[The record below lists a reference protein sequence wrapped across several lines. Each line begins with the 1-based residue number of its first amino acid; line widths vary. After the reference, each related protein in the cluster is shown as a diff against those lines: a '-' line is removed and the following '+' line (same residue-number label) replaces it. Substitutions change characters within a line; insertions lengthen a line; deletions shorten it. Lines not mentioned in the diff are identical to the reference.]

1 MTEYE
6 ILGVKMVDFED
17 KQGKPI
23 KGASLYI
30 VSKDKSVI
38 GMKAQKIWLN
48 EDICDMLDFDLTKS
62 VNQKLHVFFNV
73 YGKVADIQLIA

>member
-1 MTEYE
+1 MTENP
-6 ILGVKMVDFED
+6 ILGVKMVYYKD
-17 KQGKPI
+17 KERNAN
-23 KGASLYI
+23 KGASHNI

-62 VNQKLHVFFNV
+62 VNQKLHVFFNE

>member
-1 MTEYE
+1 MTEYA
-6 ILGVKMVDFED
+6 IVGVKMVDFKD
-17 KQGKPI
+17 KEGNPI

-62 VNQKLHVFFNV
+62 VNQKLHVFFNE

>member
-1 MTEYE
+1 MTEYA
-6 ILGVKMVDFED
+6 IVGVKMVDFED

-62 VNQKLHVFFNV
+62 VNRKLHVFFNE

>member
-1 MTEYE
+1 MTEYA
-6 ILGVKMVDFED
+6 IVGVKMVDFED

-62 VNQKLHVFFNV
+62 VNQKLHVFFNE
-73 YGKVADIQLIA
+73 YGKVADIQLIV